1 MGSGLAIFDVTAP
14 KPQLTA
20 PADASSLSGNAL
32 LFAWNPVQ
40 GAAQYIFEVSTATNF
55 ASVVQTQTTVM
66 SAWAPI
72 IAYPDSVPLY
82 WRVKALDSANQVLS
96 ISDVRTVTKD
106 AKAPTATY
114 VTTTATKALR
124 PVVTVTFSEDVTGV
138 APTGVYLRK
147 AVAGAAVPA
156 TQACLDAAG
165 AAADCA
171 GTVRQVL
178 LTATSNVVPGE
189 HYEVATTTAVTD
201 VAGNAA
207 VASVGAFRALLAVE
221 QNSGSSTYGSGW
233 STVSS
238 ALAQGTSYAR
248 TTTRSAS
255 SSWTFR
261 GTGLKVTYLATIS
274 SGRMGV
280 YVDGVLKT
288 TIDQYSRTTARRTV
302 SVGGLVDKVHVVKL
316 VDLYTKQA
324 ASRGYYVTI
333 DALATT

>member
-1 MGSGLAIFDVTAP
+1 MDGNYATFDVVAP
-14 KPQLTA
+14 KPQLTSPEDGA
-20 PADASSLSGNAL
+20 AVSGNGL
-32 LFAWNPVQ
+32 LFTWSPVQ
-40 GAAQYIFEVSTATNF
+40 GAAQYTFEASTVPSF
-55 ASVVQTQTTVM
+55 ASTVQRQTTAM
-66 SAWAPI
+66 TAWAPA
-72 IAYPDSVPLY
+72 IAYPDSVPIY
-82 WRVKALDSANQVLS
+82 WRVKALDSLNQVLS

-114 VTTTATKALR
+114 VTAAATNALR

-138 APTGVYLRK
+138 APAGVYLRT
-147 AVAGAAVPA
+147 AVAGAAVPT
-156 TQACLDAAG
+156 TQVCQDAAG

-171 GTVRQVL
+171 GTVRKVV

-189 HYEVATTTAVTD
+189 HYEAATTTTVTD

-221 QNSGSSTYGSGW
+221 QNAGSSTYSSGW
-233 STVSS
+233 ATVSS
-238 ALAQGTSYAR
+238 TLALGKSYAR
-248 TTTRSAS
+248 TATRSAS

-261 GTGLKVTYLATIS
+261 GTSVKVTYLATIS

-288 TIDQYSRTTARRTV
+288 SVDQYSRVTARRTAI
-302 SVGGLVDKVHVVKL
+302 VGSLVDKVHVVKL
-316 VDLYTKQA
+316 VALSTKQA
-324 ASRGYYVTI
+324 ASKGYYVTI